1 MKEIEERF
9 ARAHLLREAIK
20 ANKEKL
26 VYTAVRDNGF
36 TFRECAMEVDVIL
49 TRLAGFKEMLPTFA
63 ERQPICGPD
72 QEVALILP
80 YNGSAW
86 LNVAIISIYLVGNRV
101 RVKFASRGSE
111 IAHFTESLYKPI
123 FGDDIRFDYSRG
135 RSFLEHAISDNRTPA
150 ICLFGTDEYAWQYL
164 ESIRAQQKKFVFE
177 GPGKDPFIVLP
188 GADLEAAAREL
199 AFAKYLYAGQTC
211 TAPERVYLH
220 ESIHD
225 DFLELFVEYSRAVK
239 VGDPADPATEMGPV
253 ASHRV
258 IEAIKAQLVDA
269 VARGGRIVLG
279 GKIEGNLVYPTVVV
293 DAQQDMLGMQ
303 SESFGPV
310 AFVRSF
316 STEKEALQLAGDNRY
331 GLRAAVYGGEKEAA
345 RLGTELVG
353 KPYCHPVTELTF
365 GRFGTVSVNQPRS
378 ESWVGAFVS
387 KPVGG
392 YGYSGWIWQTVNAEF
407 ILKQGPKL
415 LSLETS
421 LATTG

>member
-1 MKEIEERF
+1 MEELKERF
-9 ARAHLLREAIK
+9 TRVQLLMEAIR
-20 ANKEKL
+20 ANKDEM
-26 VYTAVRDNGF
+26 VYTAVRDTGF

-49 TRLAGFKEMLPTFA
+49 TRLAGFKEMLPIFA
-63 ERQPICGPD
+63 KRQPVCGQD
-72 QEVALILP
+72 QEVALVLP

-86 LNVAIISIYLVGNRV
+86 LNVAIISVYLVGNRL
-101 RVKFASRGSE
+101 RVKFASRDSE
-111 IAHFTESLYKPI
+111 IAHFTESLYGPI
-123 FGDDIRFDYSRG
+123 FGDAIRFEYSSG
-135 RSFLEHAISDNRTPA
+135 RTFLQNAITDVRTPA

-164 ESIRAQQKKFVFE
+164 ESIRAHKKKFVFE

-199 AFAKYLYAGQTC
+199 AFSKYLYAGQTC

-220 ESIHD
+220 EAIHD
-225 DFLELFVEYSRAVK
+225 DFLELFIEFSRAVK
-239 VGDPADPATEMGPV
+239 MGDPADPATEMGPV
-253 ASHRV
+253 ASQRA
-258 IEAIKAQLVDA
+258 IEAIKAQLEEA
-269 VARGGRIVLG
+269 LARGARIVLG

-293 DAQQDMLGMQ
+293 GAQQDMLGMQ
-303 SESFGPV
+303 NESFGPV

-331 GLRAAVYGGEKEAA
+331 GLRAAVYGGEEEAA